1 MYNEFIIIVIIF
13 LILISLQLF
22 KKNNINKRN
31 VEMINVKS
39 FFDGEY
45 YEVLNKNDS
54 LKTALLLSKIKNNFI
69 TLINHLNDNIDKHG
83 SKKYAIK
90 NLKKRIKNLKI
101 IERPS
106 DSDEFVTSY
115 TLNKG
120 ELMVICLRKKLL
132 ETIHDFNI
140 IFYVCIH
147 ELAHI
152 ASNSIGHNDE
162 FKSNFKFLLKEAI
175 KLKLYTPVDYRKY
188 PINYC
193 GMVVDEYILD

>member
-1 MYNEFIIIVIIF
+1 MYNEFVIIVIIF
-13 LILISLQLF
+13 LILILLQLF
-22 KKNNINKRN
+22 KKNNINKN
-31 VEMINVKS
+31 NTEMINVKS
-39 FFDGEY
+39 VLDGEH
-45 YEVLNKNDS
+45 YEVLNKKDS
-54 LKTALLLSKIKNNFI
+54 LKTAYLLSKIKKNFNE
-69 TLINHLNDNIDKHG
+69 LINYLNDNIDNYN
-83 SKKYAIK
+83 SEKYAII
-90 NLKKRIKNLKI
+90 NLKNRIKNLKM
-101 IERPS
+101 IERPD
-106 DSDEFVTSY
+106 DSDEFITSY

-120 ELMVICLRKKLL
+120 ELMVICLRTKFL

-152 ASNSIGHNDE
+152 ASNTVGHNDE

-175 KLKLYTPVDYRKY
+175 KLKLYIPVDYRKN